1 MGKHIILKGKLDDL
15 NAATYHSILADEVT
29 SHNKEHLA
37 IGAWFQVC
45 CFEGKKSKILFF
57 SLPFPRQY

>member
-1 MGKHIILKGKLDDL
+1 MGKYIILKGKLDDL

-37 IGAWFQVC
+37 IGARFVP
-45 CFEGKKSKILFF
+45 EKICERNF
-57 SLPFPRQY
+57 